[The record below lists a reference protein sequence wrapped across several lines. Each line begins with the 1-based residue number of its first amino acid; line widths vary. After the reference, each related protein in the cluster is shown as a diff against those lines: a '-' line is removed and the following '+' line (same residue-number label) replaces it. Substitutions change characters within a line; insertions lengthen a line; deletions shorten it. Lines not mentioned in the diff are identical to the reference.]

1 MKPILFNTDM
11 VQAILEN
18 RKTQTRRIV
27 KLNGCK
33 SFDVPSDW
41 DKEAIDH
48 WTGGKCPYGQVGDV
62 LWVRETWK
70 WDIFTGGYFALY
82 RADYS
87 TNFGAKWKP
96 SIHMPFEACR
106 LFLEITNIRVERL
119 QEISENDAI
128 KEGLIFLDYKGHS
141 SYTHNRDTYPNGFG
155 TATGCFSH
163 LWQSVYG
170 AESWQSKPWVWVI
183 EFKRISKE
191 EATNE

>member
-106 LFLEITNIRVERL
+106 LFLKITNIRVERL
-119 QEISENDAI
+119 QEITCKDVLA
-128 KEGLIFLDYKGHS
+128 EGMDSGHDS
-141 SYTHNRDTYPNGFG
+141 SFIT
-155 TATGCFSH
+155 
-163 LWQSVYG
+163 LWQSING
-170 AESWQSKPWVWVI
+170 AKSWDSNPWVWVI

-191 EATNE
+191 EVSR